1 MRWKVISNTGKQA
14 VLEGDGLQIQMDR
27 PTDVVLR
34 RVFLGFRAGTILDEG
49 IIESFGVLANPDAS
63 MAMMRTQL
71 SIQRNVNQVS
81 HSRL

>member
-49 IIESFGVLANPDAS
+49 IIESFGV
-63 MAMMRTQL
+63 
-71 SIQRNVNQVS
+71 
-81 HSRL
+81 